1 MFHFIVKLFIKD
13 YSNIN
18 DKKVRE
24 QYGILCSLLS
34 IIANIIM
41 VIFKLLVGYSIH
53 SIALL
58 ADGFNNLSDVGSNF
72 ATLFGFKLASKHP
85 DSDHPYGHGRYE
97 YIAGLIISFLILFVS
112 FSLFKE
118 SLIKI
123 MNPTEIIFQWSSI
136 IVIIVSILIKL
147 WMYSFNTYSGN
158 LIQSSSLKAA
168 GKDSLNDVL
177 TTLTAF
183 ISIISSLFTTLP
195 IDGMVGVLVSL
206 FVFKSGIDIFKE
218 TVNPLLGMAPDSEL
232 VLQIQDFVKKYDKV
246 VGIHDFMMHDYG
258 PGRKYLTLHVEV
270 DSQEDMVEVHEQ
282 IDTIER
288 DILKEFQIL
297 TTIHYDPI
305 DIHDEKTLELKKQ
318 ISDLVQSINKDYSIH
333 DFRVVYG
340 KTQANLIFDVLIPSY
355 DQIKH
360 SLLRTI
366 IDQKVKELNN
376 HYHCIIHVEH
386 SYTGS

>member
-123 MNPTEIIFQWSSI
+123 MNPTEIIFQWGSI

-177 TTLTAF
+177 TTLTAL

-195 IDGMVGVLVSL
+195 IDGMIGVLVSL

-376 HYHCIIHVEH
+376 HYHCIIQVEH